1 MSHQNKKSLIGQ
13 VDDRLQKMTQAG
25 VGRSKHQDKIDD
37 IDYKYIYTW
46 KTYQAYMKHCCYFV
60 NWCKEKYGCK
70 TLKQCRQYVPEW
82 IESRRGLSAS
92 TQKLEVA
99 ALSKLYHC
107 RHGRGRKPFRDVET
121 DTRRRADIKR
131 SRGDAVRDKHFSVRN
146 CKPYGTMI
154 SGLRL
159 RMVAQDRD
167 YMYIV
172 ARKAAEYAG
181 LILWVVKPRL
191 PCAAILC
198 LRVVA

>member
-92 TQKLEVA
+92 TQKLE
-99 ALSKLYHC
+99 
-107 RHGRGRKPFRDVET
+107 
-121 DTRRRADIKR
+121 
-131 SRGDAVRDKHFSVRN
+131 
-146 CKPYGTMI
+146 
-154 SGLRL
+154 
-159 RMVAQDRD
+159 Q
-167 YMYIV
+167 
-172 ARKAAEYAG
+172 
-181 LILWVVKPRL
+181 
-191 PCAAILC
+191 
-198 LRVVA
+198 